1 VSKLLIE
8 ERHVDDVT
16 LLVLTGQMLLDD
28 GDLAFKRQVDALL
41 GSGRL
46 KILLDLDGVD
56 YIDSSGVG
64 MMVAQL
70 KAVQRGGGDIR
81 LLRLNSRGQRLFSL
95 LKLRSW
101 FETFEDEALAVRAS
115 RNVLERS
122 SDQNIHSAL
131 MRASL
136 PVRIEFGCSHGPP
149 GVKLLL

>member
-1 VSKLLIE
+1 MSKLLIE

-101 FETFEDEALAVRAS
+101 FETFEDEALAVRSFAQ
-115 RNVLERS
+115 RP
-122 SDQNIHSAL
+122 
-131 MRASL
+131 RA
-136 PVRIEFGCSHGPP
+136 I
-149 GVKLLL
+149 